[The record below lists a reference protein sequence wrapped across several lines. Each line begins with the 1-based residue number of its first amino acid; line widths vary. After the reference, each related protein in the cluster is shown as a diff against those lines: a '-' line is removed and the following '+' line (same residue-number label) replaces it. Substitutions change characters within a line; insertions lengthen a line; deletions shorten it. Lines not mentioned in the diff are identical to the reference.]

1 MNTQLVPFLPLRALL
16 KIHLL
21 SEAFPGHSNLKSN
34 PTTVLPNTSYTPP
47 CFIFPFHHWSPSNT
61 FCTCLLSAIPAGIFV
76 RTATTIVIHC
86 CIPSA
91 WNNVWH
97 AVAWNKNLTSW
108 FELLVVSSILFLS
121 FNFLICKMGNTA
133 QSTGQRYLDC
143 DDQEGKGNLHVSL
156 YLHCLAPDRHTNLW
170 EENKLT
176 EYVANYE
183 PLLHNRRTLHFD
195 NNAFQSHLFIWQI
208 FPCTFLFRVFVLGM
222 ETIKSKVHECHLSVA
237 CHPGWEV
244 DKWMT
249 SLRTAR
255 CGCHGC
261 KNRGPWDEHR
271 RKWPHQFWGVGG
283 LPQRKGH
290 LQEVQNK
297 VNHFA

>member
-21 SEAFPGHSNLKSN
+21 SEAFPGHSNLKSY

-121 FNFLICKMGNTA
+121 FNFLICKMGNTP
-133 QSTGQRYLDC
+133 QRTGQRYLDC

-170 EENKLT
+170 EENKLWWKFKRQSM
-176 EYVANYE
+176 
-183 PLLHNRRTLHFD
+183 LLITNPYSIIGAPCILITMLSK
-195 NNAFQSHLFIWQI
+195 AIYLFGKY
-208 FPCTFLFRVFVLGM
+208 FLVPSCSG
-222 ETIKSKVHECHLSVA
+222 
-237 CHPGWEV
+237 
-244 DKWMT
+244 
-249 SLRTAR
+249 SL
-255 CGCHGC
+255 
-261 KNRGPWDEHR
+261 
-271 RKWPHQFWGVGG
+271 F
-283 LPQRKGH
+283 
-290 LQEVQNK
+290 
-297 VNHFA
+297 